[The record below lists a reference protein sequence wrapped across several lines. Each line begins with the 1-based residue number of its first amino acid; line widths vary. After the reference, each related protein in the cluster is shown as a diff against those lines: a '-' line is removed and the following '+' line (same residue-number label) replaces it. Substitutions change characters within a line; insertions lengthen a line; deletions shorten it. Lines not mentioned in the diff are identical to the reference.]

1 MSGTK
6 PMTVANLAFL
16 LDRLAADT
24 PLNQQI
30 RELSKNGLEA
40 IRRRQKAGNDEEGLL
55 KWDVD
60 WYHLKRTGYHKL
72 CVVDNGDGMTPA
84 QMREYLNSL
93 AVQGANNTQ
102 SISENFGVGAKIT
115 ALYRNR
121 HGLVYQ
127 SWKRSAGAM
136 VKLHRDDKLGAYG
149 LASFDLQDG
158 REWAP
163 RLKSE
168 IRPRG
173 IEDTGTKVT
182 LLGNSEE
189 SNTCLPPEDTGGMNW
204 LVRYLTTRFF
214 RLPENVKVQV
224 RVLTQDTERW
234 PAEEPPSSEKT
245 FNLQTIHGMQTL
257 LNEYASK
264 KGMVRLGNADAH
276 WWLFEDATKAS
287 KDMSTRG
294 VRTCQVGLVFQDE
307 VYIQRLPPVAR
318 RILAAF
324 GVIFGAEHVVLFIE
338 PRMSAGIDICADTAR
353 SRVMINGEDV
363 EDASW
368 WERWGQEFKAQMP
381 SEIKATID
389 EIMSRSDADPDG
401 KLRERILERLKRIRA
416 LLWPTRYRRAS
427 AGSLLAEGAVCGGGR
442 EHGGG
447 QSSGARGGRASDD
460 YLADLVEAGGDSAVE
475 IKSKPR
481 EPQIKWVSRARGDR
495 EDGEMED
502 LAAQIYP
509 SPATGDLI
517 KVNADFRGYADLIQ
531 YFGREFNQG
540 GDLAIQQKIVEC
552 VQEWME
558 LQLIE
563 SVVSTRNLAN
573 GRTWTDQELERA
585 LSPEALT
592 TLLLARFH
600 VFERV
605 KRHLSTELSRVTSS
619 AA

>member
-1 MSGTK
+1 MI
-6 PMTVANLAFL
+6 VANLAFL

-40 IRRRQKAGNDEEGLL
+40 IHRRQKAGNGEEGLL

-60 WYHLKRTGYHKL
+60 WYHLKRTGHYKL
-72 CVVDNGDGMTPA
+72 CVVDNGDGMTPT

-127 SWKRSAGAM
+127 SWKRSSGAM
-136 VKLHRDDKLGAYG
+136 VKLHRDDKLGEYG
-149 LASFDLQDG
+149 LASFDLPDG
-158 REWAP
+158 PDWAP

-173 IEDTGTKVT
+173 IESSGTKVT
-182 LLGNSEE
+182 LLGDSEE
-189 SNTCLPPEDTGGMNW
+189 SNTCLPPENSGGMNW
-204 LVRYLTTRFF
+204 LVRYLTNRFF
-214 RLPENVKVQV
+214 RLPKNVKVQV
-224 RVLTQDTERW
+224 RVLTQDTDRW
-234 PAEEPPSSEKT
+234 PAEEPAPSEKT
-245 FNLQTIHGMQTL
+245 FNLQTIHGMQVL
-257 LNEYASK
+257 LNDYSSQ
-264 KGMVRLGNADAH
+264 KGTVRLGNADAH
-276 WWLFEDATKAS
+276 WWLFKDPAKAS

-294 VRTCQVGLVFQDE
+294 ARTCQVGLVFQDE

-338 PRMSAGIDICADTAR
+338 PRVSAGLDIRADTAR
-353 SRVMINGEDV
+353 SRVIINGTDV
-363 EDASW
+363 EDANW
-368 WERWGQEFKAQMP
+368 WEQWGQEFKEQMP
-381 SEIKATID
+381 PEIKATID
-389 EIMSRSDADPDG
+389 EIMARSNDDPDG
-401 KLRERILERLKRIRA
+401 KLRERIQERLKRIRE
-416 LLWPTRYRRAS
+416 LLHPSRYRRSSIGA
-427 AGSLLAEGAVCGGGR
+427 LLAEGTVSGGAAGERGGGGR
-442 EHGGG
+442 GGG
-447 QSSGARGGRASDD
+447 HSSGGRGRRATDD
-460 YLADLVEAGGDSAVE
+460 YLADLVQEGGEPAIEV
-475 IKSKPR
+475 KPVPR
-481 EPQIKWVSRARGDR
+481 EPQIKWVSRAKGDR
-495 EDGEMED
+495 EEGEMED
-502 LAAQIYP
+502 VAAQIYP

-517 KVNADFRGYADLIQ
+517 KVNADFRGYADLID
-531 YFGREFNQG
+531 YFGKQFNQG
-540 GDLAIQQKIVEC
+540 GDSAIQQKIVEC

-585 LSPEALT
+585 LSSEALT
-592 TLLLARFH
+592 TLLMSRFH
-600 VFERV
+600 IFERV
-605 KRHLSTELSRVTSS
+605 KRHLSTELSRVVSN